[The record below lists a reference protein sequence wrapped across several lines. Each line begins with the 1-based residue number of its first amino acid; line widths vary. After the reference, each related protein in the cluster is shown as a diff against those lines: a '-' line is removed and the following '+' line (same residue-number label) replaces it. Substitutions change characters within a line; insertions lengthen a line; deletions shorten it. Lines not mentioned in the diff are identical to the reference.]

1 VVRLKLITRI
11 KIISSIE
18 YVKPLSYLLGHT
30 VLRHEGGGTVTLY
43 TFMDNV
49 TATFLAICEAME
61 R

>member
-1 VVRLKLITRI
+1 MIGF
-11 KIISSIE
+11 IE
-18 YVKPLSYLLGHT
+18 YVKPLSFLLGHT

-49 TATFLAICEAME
+49 TATSLATWEAME

>member
-1 VVRLKLITRI
+1 MLKSITRI
-11 KIISSIE
+11 ITISFIE
-18 YVKPLSYLLGHT
+18 YVKPLSFLLGHI